1 MDAAP
6 VLAPELACQIVRWRR
21 EFHRRPE
28 VGWTEFWTTAR
39 LAELL
44 GAMGLSP
51 RLGAEMLD
59 KDSRMGLPPEAA
71 LSQAMAEAVRPLGDL
86 PGARPDLL
94 SRMDGATGLC
104 VDLAPDKAPGVVLR
118 CDIDA
123 LPVRESQASSHRP
136 AREGFRSLREGA
148 MHACGHDG
156 HMAMALGAVR
166 LVLDQLS
173 QGRARLSRNVR
184 LLFQPAEEGVRGA
197 MPLVP
202 LVSGW
207 PYFLAGHIGLACPE
221 TGSFAAGVTGAF
233 ATAKFNVAFRGREAH
248 AAQAPEEGADAL
260 KGACE
265 AVLALHALPRHSRG
279 EGRVCVGRLEGGSG
293 RNVVPGF
300 ARFEAEVRGRP
311 QEVCDFLFA
320 RAKAAVE
327 GIALANGLDASVEL
341 AGQAGS
347 AESDGELSARL
358 ARIAEGLSWDGRPVF
373 GRVLEQARVSVSE
386 DACTLMRE
394 VQQGGGHA
402 SYMLFGS
409 DLAAG
414 HHAPD
419 FDFDEAVLA
428 KGALM
433 LASAVLDLA
442 GSRDSRL

>member
-1 MDAAP
+1 MDAKP
-6 VLAPELACQIVRWRR
+6 VLTPELARRIVGWRR
-21 EFHRRPE
+21 DFHRRPE
-28 VGWTEFWTTAR
+28 TGWTEFWTTAR
-39 LAELL
+39 LAGIL
-44 GAMGLSP
+44 GDMGLAP
-51 RLGAEMLD
+51 RLGAEILD
-59 KDSRMGLPPEAA
+59 KSSRMGLPSEDVLSRVLVEAA
-71 LSQAMAEAVRPLGDL
+71 RPLGDL
-86 PGARPDLL
+86 AGARAEFL

-123 LPVRESQASSHRP
+123 LPVRESRKPSHRP
-136 AREGFRSLREGA
+136 VREGFRSLREGA

-156 HMAMALGAVR
+156 HMAMALGAVQ
-166 LVLDQLS
+166 LVLDQIA
-173 QGRARLSRNVR
+173 QGRAKLTRSVR

-197 MPLVP
+197 LSLVP
-202 LVSGW
+202 LVRGW
-207 PYFLAGHIGLACPE
+207 PCLLAGHIGLALPE
-221 TGSFAAGVTGAF
+221 TGAFAAGVSGAF

-373 GRVLEQARVSVSE
+373 GRVLEQARVSGSE

>member
-1 MDAAP
+1 MNLMP
-6 VLAPELACQIVRWRR
+6 VLTPELAAQIVRWRR

-28 VGWTEFWTTAR
+28 TGWTEFWTTAR
-39 LAELL
+39 LAGILR
-44 GAMGLSP
+44 GMGLAP
-51 RLGAEMLD
+51 RVGAEILD
-59 KDSRMGLPPEAA
+59 KDSRMGLPPEEV
-71 LSQAMAEAVRPLGDL
+71 LSQAQAEAARPLGDL
-86 PGARPDLL
+86 PGADGALL
-94 SRMDGATGLC
+94 ARMDGATGLC
-104 VDLAPDKAPGVVLR
+104 VDLAPEKAPGLALR

-123 LPVRESQASSHRP
+123 LPVRESADPSHRP
-136 AREGFRSLREGA
+136 VREGFRSLREGA

-156 HMAMALGAVR
+156 HMAMALGAAR
-166 LVLDQLS
+166 LVLDQLAL
-173 QGRARLSRNVR
+173 GRAKLARGVR
-184 LLFQPAEEGVRGA
+184 LVFQPAEEGVRGA
-197 MPLVP
+197 QSLVH
-202 LVSGW
+202 LVRGW
-207 PYFLAGHIGLACPE
+207 PCLLAGHVGLSLPE
-221 TGSFAAGVTGAF
+221 TGAFAAGVSGAF
-233 ATAKFNVAFRGREAH
+233 ATVKFNVSFRGREAH

-279 EGRVCVGRLEGGSG
+279 EGRVCVGRLEGGTG

-320 RAKAAVE
+320 RATAAVE
-327 GIALANGLDASVEL
+327 GIALANGLEFDIDV

-347 AESDGELSARL
+347 AESDAPLAARL
-358 ARIAEGLSWDGRPVF
+358 AKIARGLVHGGAPVF
-373 GRVLEQARVSVSE
+373 GRVLENCRFGASE

-394 VQQGGGHA
+394 VQQGGGEA

-409 DLAAG
+409 ALEGG

-419 FDFDEAVLA
+419 FDFDEQVLA

>member
-1 MDAAP
+1 MT
-6 VLAPELACQIVRWRR
+6 Q
-21 EFHRRPE
+21 
-28 VGWTEFWTTAR
+28 
-39 LAELL
+39 
-44 GAMGLSP
+44 
-51 RLGAEMLD
+51 
-59 KDSRMGLPPEAA
+59 KYGLPEDKVA
-71 LSQAMAEAVRPLGDL
+71 LISNYAAEAVEIAA
-86 PGARPDLL
+86 GA
-94 SRMDGATGLC
+94 GF
-104 VDLAPDKAPGVVLR
+104 
-118 CDIDA
+118 
-123 LPVRESQASSHRP
+123 
-136 AREGFRSLREGA
+136 EGIL
-148 MHACGHDG
+148 
-156 HMAMALGAVR
+156 
-166 LVLDQLS
+166 
-173 QGRARLSRNVR
+173 
-184 LLFQPAEEGVRGA
+184 
-197 MPLVP
+197 
-202 LVSGW
+202 
-207 PYFLAGHIGLACPE
+207 LAGHIGLACPE